1 MIRSLKIRGIIILL
15 SFIFAILYLIPSFV
29 PNLPQFWKKYFPT
42 KKIHLGLDLQ
52 GGMHLIL
59 EVKTD
64 EAIKANLDTFSDDI
78 SDVLKQN
85 GIKFQKIIR
94 KGLNLQIISPYNNI
108 DEIKRTILDHFP
120 NFEVV
125 SENQNSLTI
134 SFTKKYLNYLIKNT
148 VDQAVETIRNRIDEF
163 GVTEPDIRALGKKW
177 ILVELPG
184 VKDPERALK
193 IIKKTARLEFKLVN
207 ENVSYDDIKKGKIP
221 PDCEVL
227 YKINKDEYGRI
238 ISKTPIVVYKK
249 VLLTGDHIKDARVQ
263 IDTRYNE
270 PYVAIEFDSY
280 GAKVFDKITAENV
293 GKKLAIILDNK
304 VYSAPVIRERIS
316 GGRASITGRFTT
328 REAHDLAIVLRAG
341 ALPAP
346 VKVLEKRTV
355 GPSLGK
361 DSIRKGF
368 YSMVIGG
375 LAVLIFMIFYYT
387 TAGVIADIALLF
399 NLILILACLAAFEA
413 TLTLPGIA
421 GIILTIGMAVDGNV
435 LIFERIREE
444 IRRKKPF
451 RACVENGFSRAF
463 LTIVDANVT
472 TLIAAIVLYQYGTGP
487 IKGFAV
493 TLSIGIVTSVYTGV
507 FVSRFIFDLLLSRK
521 GVSKIGVGIPI
532 PGGK

>member
-1 MIRSLKIRGIIILL
+1 MIRSLKIRGIIIA
-15 SFIFAILYLIPSFV
+15 FTVIFAIIYLIPSFV
-29 PNLPQFWKKYFPT
+29 PDLPSVWKKYLPT

-59 EVKTD
+59 EVETD
-64 EAIKANLDTFSDDI
+64 KALQASLDSFSDDI
-78 SDVLKQN
+78 ADVLKQN
-85 GIKFQKIIR
+85 HIKFSKIKR
-94 KGLNLQIISPYNNI
+94 EGLALIIESPYNNI
-108 DEIKRTILDHFP
+108 SSIKGIISDNFNKVFKIVDE
-120 NFEVV
+120 
-125 SENQNSLTI
+125 SSNSLKI
-134 SFTKKYLNYLIKNT
+134 EFTSQYRKHLEKNT
-148 VDQAVETIRNRIDEF
+148 VDQAVETIRNRIDQF
-163 GVTEPDIRALGKKW
+163 GVTEPDIRSLGQKW
-177 ILVELPG
+177 VLVELPG
-184 VKDPERALK
+184 IKDPERALK
-193 IIKKTARLEFKLVN
+193 IIGKTARLEFKLVN
-207 ENVSYDDIKKGKIP
+207 ENISPQDIKNGKIP

-227 YKINKDEYGRI
+227 YKINKDEFGKI

-249 VLLTGDHIKDARVQ
+249 VLLTGEHLKDARVQ
-263 IDTRYNE
+263 IDSRYNE
-270 PYVAIEFDSY
+270 PYVAIEFDSQ
-280 GAKVFDKITAENV
+280 GAKIFDKITAQNV
-293 GKKLAIILDNK
+293 GKKLAIILDNN
-304 VYSAPVIRERIS
+304 VYSAPVIQERIS

-346 VKVLEKRTV
+346 VKILEKRTV

-361 DSIRKGF
+361 DSIKKGF
-368 YSMVIGG
+368 YSMIIGG
-375 LAVLIFMIFYYT
+375 LAVVVFMVFYYT
-387 TAGVIADIALLF
+387 TAGVIADIALIF
-399 NLILILACLAAFEA
+399 NLLLILACLAAFEA

-444 IRRKKPF
+444 IRQRKPF

-493 TLSIGIVTSVYTGV
+493 TLSIGIFTSVYTGV
-507 FVSRFIFDLLLSRK
+507 FVSRFLFDLLLSKR
-521 GVSKIGVGIPI
+521 VSKIGMGIPV

>member
-15 SFIFAILYLIPSFV
+15 SLIFAIIYLIPSV
-29 PNLPQFWKKYFPT
+29 TQNLPGFWKKFLPT

-59 EVKTD
+59 EVQTD
-64 EAIKANLDTFSDDI
+64 KAIESTLDAFSDDI

-85 GIKFQKIIR
+85 GIKFSKIFR
-94 KGLNLQIISPYNNI
+94 NGLHLIIKSPYGNI
-108 DEIKRTILDHFP
+108 GEIKNTILD
-120 NFEVV
+120 NFKNFQIVKET
-125 SENQNSLTI
+125 SNSVEI
-134 SFTKKYLNYLIKNT
+134 AFTDRYFKYIERNT
-148 VDQAVETIRNRIDEF
+148 VDQAVETIRNRIDQF

-177 ILVELPG
+177 VLVELPG
-184 VKDPERALK
+184 IKDPERALK

-207 ENVSYDDIKKGKIP
+207 ENVSFDDIKKGKIP

-249 VLLTGDHIKDARVQ
+249 VLLTGDRIKDARVQ
-263 IDTRYNE
+263 IDSRYNE
-270 PYVAIEFDSY
+270 PYVAIEFDSR
-280 GAKVFDKITAENV
+280 GAKIFDKITAENV

-316 GGRASITGRFTT
+316 GGRASITGNFTT

-368 YSMVIGG
+368 LSMIIGG
-375 LAVLIFMIFYYT
+375 AIVLIFMIFYYT
-387 TAGVIADIALLF
+387 TAGFIADIALVF

-444 IRRKKPF
+444 IRLRKPF

-493 TLSIGIVTSVYTGV
+493 TLSIGIITSVYTGV
-507 FVSRFIFDLLLSRK
+507 FVSRFLFDLMLAK
-521 GVSKIGVGIPI
+521 GAKKVNIGIPI